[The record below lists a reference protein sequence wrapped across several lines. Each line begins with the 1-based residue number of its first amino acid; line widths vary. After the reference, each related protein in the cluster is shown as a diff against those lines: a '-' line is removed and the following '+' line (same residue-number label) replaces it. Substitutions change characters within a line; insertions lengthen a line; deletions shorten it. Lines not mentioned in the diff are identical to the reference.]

1 MKNIP
6 LSVYLVH
13 GRRLAIILPICL
25 VSGCAKVVM
34 HTPTGQELAMTP
46 EEFTGY
52 VQQVYLRQN
61 RVMSKLIRS
70 TGDFVEDDF
79 DEPAQLTAAARKMI
93 RACGPFENIVAASL
107 LTEVSGK
114 GPDLQL
120 ADSVPACDFA
130 AKDVES
136 VMP

>member
-1 MKNIP
+1 MRNKKPSTITANRNRMTAI
-6 LSVYLVH
+6 LMLC
-13 GRRLAIILPICL
+13 LAT
-25 VSGCAKVVM
+25 GCAKVVM

-52 VQQVYLRQN
+52 VQQVYVHQN
-61 RVMSKLIRS
+61 RVMSQLIRS

-79 DEPAQLTAAARKMI
+79 DEPAQLTAAARKMV
-93 RACGPFENIVAASL
+93 RACAPFENIVAASL
-107 LTEVSGK
+107 LTEVRGK

-130 AKDVES
+130 ARDVES

>member
-1 MKNIP
+1 MNNKKPSISAPNI
-6 LSVYLVH
+6 
-13 GRRLAIILPICL
+13 RRLTVIFALCL
-25 VSGCAKVVM
+25 ATGCAKVVM

-52 VQQVYLRQN
+52 VQQVYVHQN
-61 RVMSKLIRS
+61 RVMSQLIRS

-79 DEPAQLTAAARKMI
+79 DEPAQLTAAARKMV
-93 RACGPFENIVAASL
+93 RACAPFENIVAASL

-114 GPDLQL
+114 GPDLKL

-130 AKDVES
+130 ARDVES

>member
-1 MKNIP
+1 MKNKKASTTTANRNRMTAILT
-6 LSVYLVH
+6 LS
-13 GRRLAIILPICL
+13 LAT
-25 VSGCAKVVM
+25 GCAKVVM

-52 VQQVYLRQN
+52 VQQVYVHQN
-61 RVMSKLIRS
+61 RVMSQLIRS

-79 DEPAQLTAAARKMI
+79 DEPAQLTAAARKMV
-93 RACGPFENIVAASL
+93 RACAPFENIVAASL

-114 GPDLQL
+114 GPDLKL

-130 AKDVES
+130 ARDVES

>member
-1 MKNIP
+1 MKNKKASTTTANRNRMTAI
-6 LSVYLVH
+6 LTLC
-13 GRRLAIILPICL
+13 LAT
-25 VSGCAKVVM
+25 GCAKVVM

-52 VQQVYLRQN
+52 VQQVYVHQN
-61 RVMSKLIRS
+61 RVMSQLIRS

-79 DEPAQLTAAARKMI
+79 DEPAQLTAAARKMV
-93 RACGPFENIVAASL
+93 RACAPFENIVAASL

-114 GPDLQL
+114 GPDLKL

-130 AKDVES
+130 ARDVES

>member
-1 MKNIP
+1 
-6 LSVYLVH
+6 
-13 GRRLAIILPICL
+13 
-25 VSGCAKVVM
+25 M
-34 HTPTGQELAMTP
+34 HTPTGQELVMTP
-46 EEFTGY
+46 EDFTGY

-61 RVMSKLIRS
+61 RVMSQLIRA

-93 RACGPFENIVAASL
+93 RVCGPFENIVAASL
-107 LTEVSGK
+107 LTEVSGQ

-130 AKDVES
+130 VKDVES

>member
-1 MKNIP
+1 MTAI
-6 LSVYLVH
+6 LMLC
-13 GRRLAIILPICL
+13 LA
-25 VSGCAKVVM
+25 SGCATVVM

-52 VQQVYLRQN
+52 VQQVYVHQN
-61 RVMSKLIRS
+61 RVMSQLIRS

-79 DEPAQLTAAARKMI
+79 DEPAQLTAAARKLV
-93 RACGPFENIVAASL
+93 RACAPFEGIVAASL

-114 GPDLQL
+114 GPDLKL

-130 AKDVES
+130 ARDVES